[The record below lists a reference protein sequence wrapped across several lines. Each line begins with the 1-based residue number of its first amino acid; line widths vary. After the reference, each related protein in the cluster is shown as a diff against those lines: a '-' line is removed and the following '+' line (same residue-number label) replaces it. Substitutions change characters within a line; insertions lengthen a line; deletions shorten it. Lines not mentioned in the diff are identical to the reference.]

1 MPWLYERLESKNVD
15 PSQQSLSTA
24 TPEND
29 SCYLHHFEK
38 SHLHFFF
45 MLIGSEV
52 RLLYIVCS
60 ALKITVE
67 FLYQTYEAG
76 SA

>member
-1 MPWLYERLESKNVD
+1 
-15 PSQQSLSTA
+15 
-24 TPEND
+24 
-29 SCYLHHFEK
+29 
-38 SHLHFFF
+38 